1 MIIKKALKQL
11 KPYDPKPIE
20 ASIYLDANE
29 VNTTLPFVL
38 DQVVLTTLNRYP
50 DHQGTQ
56 LTETLCDQFGY
67 QKDTVMIGS
76 GSSELLELIIK
87 TYVSQSDVILSIDP
101 TFVMYQQYATIH
113 QATYISVSESK
124 DLLEDLYQVY
134 ITYLPKVIMISN
146 PNNPTGSFIPKD
158 QLLSFIK
165 KVSCVVVIDEAYI
178 EYANLKETLIY
189 DINNT
194 PNLFVTRTFS
204 KAWGLA
210 GARLGYIVS
219 QKDNIQTLKIAKTP
233 YSVSSVTQALGIE
246 ALKMDQ
252 GIFKTIETIKEIRT
266 STYFS
271 LKEMLQDIYPSY
283 GNFLYVY
290 ETRFNLYEALL
301 LKGIKIRSYQNGY
314 YRITIGTK
322 EEMAQLIKAIK
333 ELV

>member
-1 MIIKKALKQL
+1 MTIKKVLINL
-11 KPYDPKPIE
+11 TPYDPKPID
-20 ASIYLDANE
+20 ALIYLDANE

-38 DQVVLTTLNRYP
+38 NQKALSSLNRYP

-56 LTETLCDQFGY
+56 LIETLCDQFGY
-67 QKDTVMIGS
+67 QKETVMIGS

-87 TYVSQSDVILSIDP
+87 TYVSSSDVILSIDP

-113 QATYISVSESK
+113 QATYISVKESK
-124 DLLEDLYQVY
+124 DLLEDLYQAY
-134 ITYLPKVIMISN
+134 LAYLPKVIMISN

-158 QLLSFIK
+158 KLISFIK

-178 EYANLKETLIY
+178 EYTNLKETLIY
-189 DINNT
+189 DITNMS
-194 PNLFVTRTFS
+194 NLFVTRTFS

-219 QKDNIQTLKIAKTP
+219 QKENIQTLKIAKTP

-252 GIFKTIETIKEIRT
+252 EIFKMIEDIKETRT
-266 STYFS
+266 TTYLS
-271 LKEMLQDIYPSY
+271 LKEMLEDVYPSY

-301 LKGIKIRSYQNGY
+301 IKGIKIRSYQNGY

-322 EEMAQLIKAIK
+322 EEMAQLTLAIK
-333 ELV
+333 ELL

>member
-1 MIIKKALKQL
+1 MTIKKALKNL
-11 KPYDPKPIE
+11 TPYDPKLID

-38 DQVVLTTLNRYP
+38 NQVVLSSLNRYP

-56 LTETLCDQFGY
+56 LIETLCEQFGY
-67 QKDTVMIGS
+67 QKETIMIGS

-87 TYVSQSDVILSIDP
+87 TYVSPSDVILSIDP

-113 QATYISVSESK
+113 QATYISVPETN
-124 DLLEDLYQVY
+124 DILDDLYQAY
-134 ITYLPKVIMISN
+134 IAHLPKVIFISN

-158 QLLSFIK
+158 KLITFIK

-189 DINNT
+189 DINNN

-219 QKDNIQTLKIAKTP
+219 QKENIQTLKIAKTP

-252 GIFKTIETIKEIRT
+252 EIFKRIEDIKEIRT
-266 STYFS
+266 STYLS
-271 LKEMLQDIYPSY
+271 LKEMLQEVFPSY

-290 ETRFNLYEALL
+290 ETRLNLYEALL
-301 LKGIKIRSYQNGY
+301 LKGIKIRGYQNGH
-314 YRITIGTK
+314 YRITIGTN
-322 EEMAQLIKAIK
+322 EEMTQLINAIK
-333 ELV
+333 GLL

>member
-1 MIIKKALKQL
+1 MTIKKALKQL

-20 ASIYLDANE
+20 ASICLDANE

-56 LTETLCDQFGY
+56 LIETLSDQFGY

-87 TYVSQSDVILSIDP
+87 TYVSSGDVILSIDP

-113 QATYISVSESK
+113 QATYMSVSESK
-124 DLLEDLYQVY
+124 DLLEDLYQAY
-134 ITYLPKVIMISN
+134 IAYLPKVIMISN

-189 DINNT
+189 DINNI

-210 GARLGYIVS
+210 GARLGYILS

-252 GIFKTIETIKEIRT
+252 SIFKTIETIKETRT

-271 LKEMLQDIYPSY
+271 LKEMLQDVYPSY

-290 ETRFNLYEALL
+290 ETRLNLYEALL
-301 LKGIKIRSYQNGY
+301 LKGIQIRSYQNGY

>member
-1 MIIKKALKQL
+1 MTIKKALKHL
-11 KPYDPKPIE
+11 KPYDPKPVE

-29 VNTTLPFVL
+29 VNTSLSFL
-38 DQVVLTTLNRYP
+38 LNQEVLTSLNRYP

-56 LTETLCDQFGY
+56 LIEMLCDQFGY
-67 QKDTVMIGS
+67 QKETVMIGS

-87 TYVSQSDVILSIDP
+87 TYISPSDVILSIDP

-113 QATYISVSESK
+113 QATYISVPESN
-124 DLLEDLYQVY
+124 DILDDLYQAY
-134 ITYLPKVIMISN
+134 IAYLPKVIMISN
-146 PNNPTGSFIPKD
+146 PNNPTGSLIPKD
-158 QLLSFIK
+158 KLVGFIK

-178 EYANLKETLIY
+178 EYANLNETLIY
-189 DINNT
+189 DIKDISNV
-194 PNLFVTRTFS
+194 FVTRSFS

-219 QKDNIQTLKIAKTP
+219 QKENIQTLKVAKTP

-252 GIFKTIETIKEIRT
+252 EIFKTIEQIKETRT
-266 STYFS
+266 STYLS
-271 LKEMLQDIYPSY
+271 LKEILQEVYPSY

-290 ETRFNLYEALL
+290 ESRINLYETLL
-301 LKGIKIRSYQNGY
+301 SKGIKIRSYQNGY

-322 EEMAQLIKAIK
+322 EEMDALVFAIK
-333 ELV
+333 ELL

>member
-1 MIIKKALKQL
+1 MTIKKSLKNL
-11 KPYDPKPIE
+11 TPYDPKPVE

-29 VNTTLPFVL
+29 VNTSLSFLLKKEVFTS
-38 DQVVLTTLNRYP
+38 LNRYP
-50 DHQGTQ
+50 DHQGTK
-56 LTETLCDQFGY
+56 LIEALCDQFGY

-87 TYVSQSDVILSIDP
+87 TYVNPNDVILSIDP

-113 QATYISVSESK
+113 QATYISVKESK
-124 DLLEDLYQVY
+124 DVLEDLYQAY
-134 ITYLPKVIMISN
+134 IAYLPKVIMISN
-146 PNNPTGSFIPKD
+146 PNNPTGSWIAKD
-158 QLLSFIK
+158 QLIAFIK

-178 EYANLKETLIY
+178 EYANVKETLIH
-189 DINNT
+189 DIKAF
-194 PNLFVTRTFS
+194 PHLFVTRTFS

-252 GIFKTIETIKEIRT
+252 EIFKTIEQIKATRT
-266 STYFS
+266 STYLS
-271 LKEMLQDIYPSY
+271 LKEMLQEVYPSY

-290 ETRFNLYEALL
+290 ETRFNLYERLL
-301 LKGIKIRSYQNGY
+301 SKGIKIRSYQNGY

-322 EEMAQLIKAIK
+322 EEMTQLIDVIK
-333 ELV
+333 EFI

>member
-1 MIIKKALKQL
+1 MTIKKSLKNL
-11 KPYDPKPIE
+11 TPYDPKPME
-20 ASIYLDANE
+20 ASMYLDANE

-56 LTETLCDQFGY
+56 LIETLCDQFGY

-87 TYVSQSDVILSIDP
+87 TYVSPGDVILSIDP

-113 QATYISVSESK
+113 QATYMSVPESK
-124 DLLEDLYQVY
+124 DLLEDLYQAY
-134 ITYLPKVIMISN
+134 IAYLPKVIMISN

-158 QLLSFIK
+158 QLRSFIK

-189 DINNT
+189 DINNI
-194 PNLFVTRTFS
+194 PNIFVTRTFS

-246 ALKMDQ
+246 ALKLVQ
-252 GIFKTIETIKEIRT
+252 RIFKTIETIKETRT

-271 LKEMLQDIYPSY
+271 LKEMLQDVYPSY

-290 ETRFNLYEALL
+290 ETRVNLYEALL

-314 YRITIGTK
+314 YRVTIGTK
-322 EEMAQLIKAIK
+322 EEMAQLIVAIK
-333 ELV
+333 ELL

>member
-1 MIIKKALKQL
+1 MTIKKSLKNL
-11 KPYDPKPIE
+11 TPYDPKPIE
-20 ASIYLDANE
+20 ASMYLDANE
-29 VNTTLPFVL
+29 VNSTLEFVL

-50 DHQGTQ
+50 DHQGTA
-56 LTETLCDQFGY
+56 LIEKLCDQFGY

-87 TYVSQSDVILSIDP
+87 TYVNPSDVILSIDP

-113 QATYISVSESK
+113 QATYRSVKESN
-124 DLLEDLYQVY
+124 DILEDLYQAY
-134 ITYLPKVIMISN
+134 IAYLPKVIMISN

-158 QLLSFIK
+158 QLLAFIK
-165 KVSCVVVIDEAYI
+165 KVSCVVVVDEAYI

-189 DINNT
+189 DINKL
-194 PNLFVTRTFS
+194 PNVFVTRTFS

-219 QKDNIQTLKIAKTP
+219 QRDNIQTLKIAKTP

-252 GIFKTIETIKEIRT
+252 RIFKTIEDIKATRT
-266 STYFS
+266 STYLS
-271 LKEMLQDIYPSY
+271 LKKMLQDVYPSY

-290 ETRFNLYEALL
+290 ETRLNLYEALL

>member
-1 MIIKKALKQL
+1 MTIKKALKQL

-56 LTETLCDQFGY
+56 LIETLSDQFGY

-87 TYVSQSDVILSIDP
+87 TYVSPGDVILSIDP

-113 QATYISVSESK
+113 QATYMSVPESK
-124 DLLEDLYQVY
+124 DLLEDLYQAY
-134 ITYLPKVIMISN
+134 IAYLPKVIMISN

-189 DINNT
+189 DINNI

-252 GIFKTIETIKEIRT
+252 RIFKTIETIKETRT

-271 LKEMLQDIYPSY
+271 LKEMLQDVYPSY

-290 ETRFNLYEALL
+290 ETRLNLYEALL
-301 LKGIKIRSYQNGY
+301 LKGIQIRSYQNGY

-322 EEMAQLIKAIK
+322 DEMAQLIKAIK

>member
-1 MIIKKALKQL
+1 MTIKQALKQL
-11 KPYDPKPIE
+11 KPYDPKPME

-29 VNTTLPFVL
+29 VNSTLPFVL
-38 DQVVLTTLNRYP
+38 DQAVLSTLNRYP
-50 DHQGTQ
+50 DHQGTK
-56 LTETLCDQFGY
+56 LIETLCDQFGY

-87 TYVSQSDVILSIDP
+87 TYVNPRDVILSIDP

-113 QATYISVSESK
+113 QATYMSVPESK
-124 DLLEDLYQVY
+124 DLLEDLYQAY
-134 ITYLPKVIMISN
+134 IAYLPKVIMISN
-146 PNNPTGSFIPKD
+146 PNNPTGSLITKD
-158 QLLSFIK
+158 QLIAFIK

-178 EYANLKETLIY
+178 EYANLKETLIH
-189 DINNT
+189 DIHSIS
-194 PNLFVTRTFS
+194 NLFVTRTFS

-252 GIFKTIETIKEIRT
+252 EIFKTIEQIKETRKT
-266 STYFS
+266 TYHS
-271 LKEMLQDIYPSY
+271 LKERLQEVYPSY

-290 ETRFNLYEALL
+290 ETRLNLYEALL

-322 EEMAQLIKAIK
+322 EEMVQLIKAIE
-333 ELV
+333 ELL

>member
-1 MIIKKALKQL
+1 MTIKKALKQL

-56 LTETLCDQFGY
+56 LIETLSDQFGY

-87 TYVSQSDVILSIDP
+87 TYVSPGDVILSIDP

-113 QATYISVSESK
+113 QATYMSVPESK
-124 DLLEDLYQVY
+124 DLLEDLYQAY
-134 ITYLPKVIMISN
+134 IAYLPKVIMISN

-189 DINNT
+189 DINNI

-252 GIFKTIETIKEIRT
+252 RIFKTIETIKETRT

-271 LKEMLQDIYPSY
+271 LKEMLQDVYPSY

-290 ETRFNLYEALL
+290 ETRLNLYEALL
-301 LKGIKIRSYQNGY
+301 LKGIQIRSYQNGY